1 MKISQLKEL
10 YSKLRFDIKKRI
22 AEFEKLRNASDE
34 RIFAELAFCL
44 CTPQSKA
51 TVCWRAIERLYNSG
65 KLFTGSYQE
74 ILKFLEGIRF
84 KENKAKYI
92 LLARKQFSKN
102 GKIVIKNKLNLG
114 NEYYLREYFAN
125 NVKGLGFKES
135 SHFLRNVGIAKQLAI
150 LDVHIL
156 KSLHELKVISQIPK
170 SLSKKKYLEIEKAMQ
185 QFSRKIGIPMREL
198 DLLLWASK
206 TGFVFK

>member
-1 MKISQLKEL
+1 MKIYQLKEL
-10 YSKLRFDIKKRI
+10 YSKLKFDIKKRI

-51 TVCWRAIERLYNSG
+51 TVCWRAIKRLYNSG

-84 KENKAKYI
+84 KETKAKYI
-92 LLARKQFSKN
+92 LLAREQFSKN
-102 GKIVIKNKLNLG
+102 GKIVIKNKFNLG

-125 NVKGLGFKES
+125 NVKGLGFKEA

-170 SLSKKKYLEIEKAMQ
+170 SLSKRKYLEIEKAMQ